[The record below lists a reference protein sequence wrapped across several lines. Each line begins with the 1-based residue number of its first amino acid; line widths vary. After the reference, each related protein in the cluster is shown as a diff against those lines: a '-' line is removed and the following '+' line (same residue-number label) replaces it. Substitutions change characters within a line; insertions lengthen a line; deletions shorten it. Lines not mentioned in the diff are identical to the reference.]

1 MRRQE
6 GQSSK
11 VRNLA
16 SRVEGFPGEDESQRL
31 INL

>member
-11 VRNLA
+11 VRNLT
-16 SRVEGFPGEDESQRL
+16 SRVEGEGFPGEDES
-31 INL
+31 